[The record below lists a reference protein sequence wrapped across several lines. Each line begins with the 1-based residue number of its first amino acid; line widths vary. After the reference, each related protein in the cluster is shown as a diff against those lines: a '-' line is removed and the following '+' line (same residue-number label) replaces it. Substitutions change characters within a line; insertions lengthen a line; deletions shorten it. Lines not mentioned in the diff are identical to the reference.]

1 MDIRLLSEVMD
12 MPGFALW
19 LRIVSWIFVLGWIFI
34 FTRLLQGGFRD
45 IKEISASPYATPRER
60 WQARFSMPGRLIGLL
75 LASGFGA
82 AGLAIG
88 LLVQGGILIVLYQ
101 EVFA

>member
-1 MDIRLLSEVMD
+1 MDIQLLSEVMD
-12 MPGFALW
+12 MPGFSLW
-19 LRIVSWIFVLGWIFI
+19 VRIVSWGFVLGWIFI

-45 IKEISASPYATPRER
+45 ITEISASPYATARER
-60 WQARFSMPGRLIGLL
+60 WQARFTMPGRLIGLV

-88 LLVQGGILIVLYQ
+88 LLIQGGILIVIYQ
-101 EVFA
+101 QVIA